1 MKKLILL
8 TVFLCLISGLLGVE
22 LVFWTAPNPLQ
33 ESFWKEVVSEWN
45 QNNPDIQIK
54 WSTIPAAGSS
64 EEAILTSIASG
75 RMPDICTNIF
85 SGFAAQLIEADI
97 LVPLNS
103 FPDFWELMEKRKM
116 TSIVESWKF
125 GNDYYVLPI
134 YSNPIM
140 MWWRSDILKEL
151 GYDRPPRTYSEIYE
165 ISEKYSVPY
174 EKYGTLVVMGRN
186 WYDRW
191 YDFITY
197 YYAASEGSPYLDVE
211 KARALFNN
219 DTGKEVVTFIDT
231 MFRNNWTAVDLG
243 SNPFYFG
250 VVLGGIFGPWEINQA
265 RNLFP
270 DVFDHIAI
278 APPPVPDDYPEDKP
292 IYTFADTKGLVMFAT
307 TKHKEAAWKFIKW
320 VYSDIEKDRKWME
333 VTNLPPAREDLLSNP
348 IFQEYMDENPKFAA
362 YASHVAYAVP
372 PALTTKT
379 VEVQDILTTFLI
391 EQIMYGKSTPF
402 EALSDAA
409 TRVRRELF

>member
-1 MKKLILL
+1 MIF
-8 TVFLCLISGLLGVE
+8 VSISIIGIE

-33 ESFWKEVVSEWN
+33 ERFWKETVAEWN
-45 QNNPDIQIK
+45 ANNADIQIK

-97 LVPLNS
+97 LVPLDS
-103 FPDFWELMEKRKM
+103 FPDFWELIDARKM
-116 TSIVESWKF
+116 RPIIEKWKF
-125 GNDYYVLPI
+125 GRNYYVLPI

-140 MWWRSDILKEL
+140 MWWRMDILESL
-151 GYDRPPRTYSEIYE
+151 GYTVPPRTYSEIYE
-165 ISEKYSVPY
+165 VSQKYSIIN
-174 EKYGTLVVMGRN
+174 ERFGTLVVMGRN
-186 WYDRW
+186 WWDRW
-191 YDFITY
+191 FDFITY
-197 YYAASEGSPYLDVE
+197 YYAASGGAPYLDIE

-219 DTGKEVVTFIDT
+219 DSGKEVATFVNE

-243 SNPFYFG
+243 SNPFYTG

-265 RNLFP
+265 RSLFP
-270 DVFDHIAI
+270 DVFKNIVI
-278 APPPVPDDYPEDKP
+278 TPPPVPDSYPEDDP

-307 TKHKEAAWKFIKW
+307 TKHREAAWKFIKW
-320 VYSDIEKDRKWME
+320 VYSDIEKDRRWME
-333 VTNLPPAREDLLSNP
+333 MTNLPPAREDLLTNS
-348 IFQEYMDENPKFAA
+348 IFKEYMDENPYFAA

-391 EQIMYGKSTPF
+391 ETIMYGKKDPLA
-402 EALSDAA
+402 ALSDSS
-409 TRVRRELF
+409 TRVRKELF

>member
-1 MKKLILL
+1 
-8 TVFLCLISGLLGVE
+8 
-22 LVFWTAPNPLQ
+22 
-33 ESFWKEVVSEWN
+33 
-45 QNNPDIQIK
+45 
-54 WSTIPAAGSS
+54 
-64 EEAILTSIASG
+64 
-75 RMPDICTNIF
+75 
-85 SGFAAQLIEADI
+85 
-97 LVPLNS
+97 
-103 FPDFWELMEKRKM
+103 
-116 TSIVESWKF
+116 
-125 GNDYYVLPI
+125 
-134 YSNPIM
+134 
-140 MWWRSDILKEL
+140 
-151 GYDRPPRTYSEIYE
+151 
-165 ISEKYSVPY
+165 
-174 EKYGTLVVMGRN
+174 
-186 WYDRW
+186 
-191 YDFITY
+191 
-197 YYAASEGSPYLDVE
+197 
-211 KARALFNN
+211 
-219 DTGKEVVTFIDT
+219 
-231 MFRNNWTAVDLG
+231 
-243 SNPFYFG
+243 PFYFG

-348 IFQEYMDENPKFAA
+348 IFQEYMDENPKFSA

>member
-8 TVFLCLISGLLGVE
+8 TLFSCLFVGLFAVE

-33 ESFWKEVVSEWN
+33 ESFWKEVVAEWN
-45 QNNPDIQIK
+45 ENNPDIQIK

-97 LVPLNS
+97 LIPLNS
-103 FPDFWELMEKRKM
+103 FPDFWELMEQRKM
-116 TSIVESWKF
+116 TSIVENWKF
-125 GNDYYVLPI
+125 GDNYYVLPI

-174 EKYGTLVVMGRN
+174 EKYGALVVMGRN

-197 YYAASEGSPYLDVE
+197 YYAASEGAPYLDVE

-219 DTGKEVVTFIDT
+219 ETGEKVVTFIDT

-270 DVFDHIAI
+270 DVFDHITI
-278 APPPVPDDYPEDKP
+278 VPPPVPDDYPEDKP

-307 TKHKEAAWKFIKW
+307 TKHREAAWKFIKW

-333 VTNLPPAREDLLSNP
+333 FTNLPPAREDLLTNP
-348 IFQEYMDENPKFAA
+348 IFQEYMEDNPKFAA

-379 VEVQDILTTFLI
+379 VEVQEILTTFLI
-391 EQIMYGKSTPF
+391 EQIMYGKSTPLD
-402 EALSDAA
+402 ALKDSA